1 LYLVPVLVCT
11 GDEMSFCFTGRQHLK
26 EDVDRETV
34 NERRHSISDMYN
46 MFEYAKQAYR
56 DSMPYGAMGAFFHDR
71 TLSRSTAATQESSL
85 KGCEETCMSLSEYTI
100 TVYDPCTRKERPGPT
115 TGQAVLRTIVLR
127 DVRAVNCR
135 DLCRARRR
143 A

>member
-1 LYLVPVLVCT
+1 MEGLGLFFRDRVDNIGYSLLYLVPVLVCT

-34 NERRHSISDMYN
+34 NERGHSISDMYN

-71 TLSRSTAATQESSL
+71 TIAVHLEPLDRR
-85 KGCEETCMSLSEYTI
+85 
-100 TVYDPCTRKERPGPT
+100 DPRKQSQG
-115 TGQAVLRTIVLR
+115 LR
-127 DVRAVNCR
+127 R
-135 DLCRARRR
+135 DLHVSI
-143 A
+143 